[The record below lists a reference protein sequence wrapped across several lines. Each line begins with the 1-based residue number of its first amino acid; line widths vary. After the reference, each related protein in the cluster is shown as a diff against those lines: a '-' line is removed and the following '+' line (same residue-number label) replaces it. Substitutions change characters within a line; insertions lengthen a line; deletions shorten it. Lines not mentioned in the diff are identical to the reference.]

1 MDNNI
6 VMQCVISMSLTH
18 RKILCKNGKNVIAQ
32 YIIQTTT
39 SIVPLGYNVH
49 MDILYVSAE

>member
-1 MDNNI
+1 
-6 VMQCVISMSLTH
+6 MQCVISMSLTH

-39 SIVPLGYNVH
+39 SIVPLGCNVH